1 MSAETI
7 DPTTTAPPVPAPPVP
22 DPTPDSHGEGNG
34 APTNPGTST
43 VEGHGEGNTP
53 VA

>member
-7 DPTTTAPPVPAPPVP
+7 DPTTTVPPAP
-22 DPTPDSHGEGNG
+22 DPKPDSHGEGNG

-43 VEGHGEGNTP
+43 VESHGEGNAP
-53 VA
+53 AG